1 MTYNIIENMV
11 IDQDT
16 FIADLEDKAE
26 VLEEQ
31 LRRTQKQMH
40 AEARAHRVRYM
51 CERARRRGVDLCR
64 HNVWIRVVAFIRP
77 AHLRVPAWVCRGL
90 GQYVDA
96 VANGHA

>member
-40 AEARAHRVRYM
+40 AEARAHRVCVR
-51 CERARRRGVDLCR
+51 EREGGCGSESEKEGVDPCPPKIL
-64 HNVWIRVVAFIRP
+64 
-77 AHLRVPAWVCRGL
+77 
-90 GQYVDA
+90 
-96 VANGHA
+96 